1 MKLKWSAVVFGALI
15 DIAISIALGLVLLI
29 IYASILTGKGLS
41 EADIQIS
48 LSDPLSSSIFAVL
61 LLAVGA
67 FTDGLAGYLTAK
79 FAGYLEYWHALFMIM
94 TVMFL
99 HVGMSSGDGV
109 PFWYNLIS
117 HILGLAAALF
127 GAGLYKKTGVN

>member
-1 MKLKWSAVVFGALI
+1 MNLKWSAVVFGALI

-29 IYASILTGKGLS
+29 IYASILAGNGLS
-41 EADIQIS
+41 EADIQMR
-48 LSDPLSSSIFAVL
+48 LSDPLSSSFFAVL
-61 LLAVGA
+61 LIVAGVV
-67 FTDGLAGYLTAK
+67 TDGLAGYLTAK

-99 HVGMSSGDGV
+99 HVGMSSGSTI

-117 HILGLAAALF
+117 QGLGLVAALY
-127 GAGLYKKTGVN
+127 GAGLYKRSGVS

>member
-48 LSDPLSSSIFAVL
+48 LSDPLSSSIFAI
-61 LLAVGA
+61 LAHIA
-67 FTDGLAGYLTAK
+67 AGR
-79 FAGYLEYWHALFMIM
+79 FC
-94 TVMFL
+94 
-99 HVGMSSGDGV
+99 
-109 PFWYNLIS
+109 NL
-117 HILGLAAALF
+117 
-127 GAGLYKKTGVN
+127 K

>member
-29 IYASILTGKGLS
+29 IYASILAGNGLS
-41 EADIQIS
+41 EADIQVR
-48 LSDPLSSSIFAVL
+48 LSDPLSSSVFAVL
-61 LLAVGA
+61 LIVVGA
-67 FTDGLAGYLTAK
+67 ITDGVAGYLTAK

-99 HVGMSSGDGV
+99 HAGMSSGSMV

-117 HILGLAAALF
+117 QGLGLVAALY
-127 GAGLYKKTGVN
+127 GAGLYKKIRS

>member
-29 IYASILTGKGLS
+29 IYASILAGNGLS
-41 EADIQIS
+41 EADIQVR
-48 LSDPLSSSIFAVL
+48 LSDPLSSSVFAVL
-61 LLAVGA
+61 LIVVGA
-67 FTDGLAGYLTAK
+67 ITDGVAGYLTAK

-99 HVGMSSGDGV
+99 HTGMSSGSMV

-117 HILGLAAALF
+117 QGLGLVAALY
-127 GAGLYKKTGVN
+127 GAGLYKKIRS

>member
-15 DIAISIALGLVLLI
+15 DLAISIALGLVLLI
-29 IYASILTGKGLS
+29 IYASILAGRGLS
-41 EADIQIS
+41 EADIQIN
-48 LSDPLSSSIFAVL
+48 LSDPLSSSVFAVL

-67 FTDGLAGYLTAK
+67 ITDGLAGYLTAK

-99 HVGMSSGDGV
+99 HAGLSSGVAV
-109 PFWYNLIS
+109 PFWYNFIS
-117 HILGLAAALF
+117 QVLGLAAALY
-127 GAGLYKKTGVN
+127 GAGLYKKTGAN